1 MATIT
6 ISWLAPFYQTLTEG
20 GLGVPMGNIILGLAA
35 IVGAS
40 YLADLL
46 VDFLR
51 LRTDV
56 RIVVQIG
63 VLIVSGSMALNLIVW
78 AAPGY
83 GTASARSFIV
93 MPEVVGIVAILIA
106 WWRGQSL
113 SQHQSSTIK
122 IRQAFR
128 FGILLHLFTGFI
140 IYQVSGELNPMPFY
154 LFLFASLTGMGC
166 ARLGTVGSL
175 RGGKGIPFDRGLVA
189 GIGGTAG
196 GLILVSSVI
205 AVWAG
210 GPLAGFIRRIL
221 GGGMSVLVEVVFF
234 ILQPIIRWII
244 GLLEML
250 GGSEAGLLPED
261 DTFNPDQMGDTIQQ
275 VLAELNEEIIPP
287 AWAADLGQIIKV
299 SLIVI
304 GTLVLLALI
313 YAGLRQW
320 RSFGR
325 LVIRNESESLISLSD
340 LPGLLQKAI
349 RDRVQAVVQGFQKL
363 RPDERR
369 YAAAR
374 IRRIYAELMALSQ
387 RLDMARPRASTPL
400 EFLPNLMVLFESEDE
415 ALELITRAYLK
426 IRYGELPETR
436 HQVDEVELAWQR
448 VEARGRYLYRQ
459 THGRLGLG

>member
-1 MATIT
+1 
-6 ISWLAPFYQTLTEG
+6 
-20 GLGVPMGNIILGLAA
+20 
-35 IVGAS
+35 
-40 YLADLL
+40 
-46 VDFLR
+46 
-51 LRTDV
+51 
-56 RIVVQIG
+56 
-63 VLIVSGSMALNLIVW
+63 
-78 AAPGY
+78 
-83 GTASARSFIV
+83 
-93 MPEVVGIVAILIA
+93 
-106 WWRGQSL
+106 
-113 SQHQSSTIK
+113 
-122 IRQAFR
+122 
-128 FGILLHLFTGFI
+128 
-140 IYQVSGELNPMPFY
+140 
-154 LFLFASLTGMGC
+154 
-166 ARLGTVGSL
+166 
-175 RGGKGIPFDRGLVA
+175 
-189 GIGGTAG
+189 
-196 GLILVSSVI
+196 
-205 AVWAG
+205 
-210 GPLAGFIRRIL
+210 
-221 GGGMSVLVEVVFF
+221 MSVLVEVVFF

-374 IRRIYAELMALSQ
+374 IRRIYAELMVLSQ

-400 EFLPNLMVLFESEDE
+400 EFLPNLVVLFESEDE